1 MDREAWQASV
11 HGIARESDTT
21 ISNEPTIPRAEGAGW
36 GGTGNDTGRMA
47 DGKI

>member
-1 MDREAWQASV
+1 MEKPGSLQSMGV
-11 HGIARESDTT
+11 ARESDTT
-21 ISNEPTIPRAEGAGW
+21 IGNEPTITRAEGAGW